1 MVAVVSTTTAT
12 IAAADTHVFA
22 AKGPNPPEMDI
33 FFITDEWGAGPSAA
47 YRTRG
52 LYLIRWGSRA
62 SAPRRFFRSA
72 S

>member
-1 MVAVVSTTTAT
+1 MAAVASTTTAT
-12 IAAADTHVFA
+12 IAAADSYEFA
-22 AKGPNPPEMDI
+22 AKGAIPAEMHI
-33 FFITDEWGAGPSAA
+33 SFIPDEWGASPGR
-47 YRTRG
+47 YRTSG